1 MEQLGYILLGCVL
14 MLVAMRLRQVDWSKV
29 RSFPMLV
36 VAKLRRVNW
45 SKIRLPK
52 FRLPRF
58 ALVPKMKN
66 SLLVS
71 VGVHVVLVLI
81 GSILFVTKDSQ
92 YDYDALTIEWVT
104 MPRTL
109 WRAKK
114 PKLKPV
120 QPRIVHSRNLATHRV
135 TAKPDDMMEAARR
148 SFALVE
154 KSANLPV
161 DAPEAKMG
169 DSKASMRLHPKKH
182 HEVPKTNIEHVN
194 APERDKGKGRL
205 GTKMVEDPGTVD
217 SLSLEESD
225 FSHLETLPDGKLGA
239 ILMGEGRN
247 VSAHIRLI
255 RLKHSLSDWW
265 QDPTAMPSL
274 FKWLR
279 ENTRIRADMKFK
291 GGSLRLTDP
300 DIQDAPLIFMTGHDK
315 DITISRDLAK
325 DGPLS
330 LGFSPAEREA
340 LRKYIIDRGG
350 MLFFDDCGFNGLFAQ
365 QVALEFDKIFPEY
378 PLKDIPHN
386 HEIYKLYYE
395 LPVPPR
401 GGDVFWSAPGAAQGV
416 GGIYRAISSKFA
428 YQKGISIGSRLAVVY
443 NRKDYLCSM
452 ETAEID
458 SRARLRNRRSP
469 DVHRFMTNLL
479 VYTLKYGGNVDR
491 SRYKR

>member
-1 MEQLGYILLGCVL
+1 MEQLGYIVLGCVL
-14 MLVAMRLRQVDWSKV
+14 MLVATRLRRLNWSKI
-29 RSFPMLV
+29 RMLLTLV
-36 VAKLRRVNW
+36 VAKLRKVDW

-52 FRLPRF
+52 FRRPKL
-58 ALVPKMKN
+58 ALGPKMKN

-71 VGVHVVLVLI
+71 VAVHAVLVLI
-81 GSILFVTKDSQ
+81 GSFLFVTKDTQ
-92 YDYDALTIEWVT
+92 YDFDALTIEWVIT
-104 MPRTL
+104 PRTL
-109 WRAKK
+109 WREKK

-154 KSANLPV
+154 KSVDLSV
-161 DAPEAKMG
+161 DAPERKRG
-169 DSKASMRLHPKKH
+169 DVRPATRQRPKSRDVSKTITEPVK
-182 HEVPKTNIEHVN
+182 
-194 APERDKGKGRL
+194 APERDKRKGRL
-205 GTKMVEDPGTVD
+205 GTKMVEDTGTVD
-217 SLSLEESD
+217 SVSLEESD
-225 FSHLETLPDGKLGA
+225 FSHLETLPDDELGA
-239 ILMGEGRN
+239 ILMGKGRDI
-247 VSAHIRLI
+247 SAHIRLI

-291 GGSLRLTDP
+291 GGSLRLTEP
-300 DIQDAPLIFMTGHDK
+300 EIQDAPLIFMTGHDK

-340 LRKYIIDRGG
+340 LRTYIIDRGG

-365 QVALEFDKIFPEY
+365 QVALEFDRIFPEY
-378 PLKDIPHN
+378 PLKVIPHN
-386 HEIYKLYYE
+386 HEIYRLYYE

-416 GGIYRAISSKFA
+416 GGVYRAISSKFA

>member
-14 MLVAMRLRQVDWSKV
+14 MLVAMRLRRVNWSKI
-29 RSFPMLV
+29 RSFPTLV

-52 FRLPRF
+52 FRRPRF

-71 VGVHVVLVLI
+71 VAVHVVLVVI

-114 PKLKPV
+114 PKLIPV
-120 QPRIVHSRNLATHRV
+120 QPRIVHSRNLATPRV

-169 DSKASMRLHPKKH
+169 DAKASMRLNPKKH

-194 APERDKGKGRL
+194 VPERDKGKGRL
-205 GTKMVEDPGTVD
+205 GTKMVEDTSTVD
-217 SLSLEESD
+217 SPSLEESD

-239 ILMGEGRN
+239 IFMGEGRDI
-247 VSAHIRLI
+247 SAHIRLI

-315 DITISRDLAK
+315 DITTAVTSPKTDRYRKGFPQQNAKRCGRISSTGAECFSLMTVGSTDFLLNRSRLSSTESSLNTRSRISRTTTRFTN
-325 DGPLS
+325 S
-330 LGFSPAEREA
+330 ITSSPYLPGEA
-340 LRKYIIDRGG
+340 TYFGVLRARPKAWEVSIE
-350 MLFFDDCGFNGLFAQ
+350 Q
-365 QVALEFDKIFPEY
+365 S
-378 PLKDIPHN
+378 
-386 HEIYKLYYE
+386 
-395 LPVPPR
+395 PR
-401 GGDVFWSAPGAAQGV
+401 
-416 GGIYRAISSKFA
+416 SSRTRK
-428 YQKGISIGSRLAVVY
+428 GSRLAA
-443 NRKDYLCSM
+443 D
-452 ETAEID
+452 
-458 SRARLRNRRSP
+458 
-469 DVHRFMTNLL
+469 
-479 VYTLKYGGNVDR
+479 
-491 SRYKR
+491 